1 MEKAKDIIN
10 QILQDQKDQ
19 DLINTSNSKKPM
31 KYKRKCVVC
40 EEEATIEINSRELKY
55 NKYDKYLNSFYFCS
69 DKCRVIYEEKFYLKR
84 FKVMPVKFRDIKCD
98 KPEIVKQ
105 GVDKSMFITGTVG
118 TGKTVLM
125 AGIAKEVLKDEERIV
140 RWICYPDFIME
151 LQNGF
156 NKEKGEDTPYD
167 IAGETASYPGT
178 LCIDDMGVE
187 KMTAFVQQM
196 TYYIINY
203 REQEMLHTLITSYF
217 NLQQIEEQI
226 DERVSSRIG
235 GMCKI
240 IRLTGKD
247 RRLDKG
253 GQ

>member
-1 MEKAKDIIN
+1 MEKIKDTIN

-19 DLINTSNSKKPM
+19 KKTNINDSKKPM
-31 KYKRKCVVC
+31 KYNQQCIVC
-40 EEEATIEINSRELKY
+40 GKEATIRAETRDLRYY
-55 NKYDKYLNSFYFCS
+55 NDDNYFRNFYFCS
-69 DKCRVIYEEKFYLKR
+69 DKCKIAYEGKLYKKR
-84 FKVMPVKFRDIKCD
+84 LTAMPAKFRDIECD
-98 KPEIVKQ
+98 KPEIIKQ
-105 GVDKSMFITGTVG
+105 GIDKSMFITGTVG
-118 TGKTVLM
+118 SGKTVLM
-125 AGIAKEVLKDEERIV
+125 AGIAKEILKDDKRKV
-140 RWICYPDFIME
+140 LWICYPDFIME

-196 TYYIINY
+196 TYSIINH
-203 REQEMLHTLITSYF
+203 REQGMLHTLITSNF

-226 DERVSSRIG
+226 DTRVSSRIG

-247 RRLDKG
+247 RRLVKG

>member
-1 MEKAKDIIN
+1 MEKIKDTIN

-19 DLINTSNSKKPM
+19 KKTNINDSKKPM
-31 KYKRKCVVC
+31 KYNQQCIVC
-40 EEEATIEINSRELKY
+40 GKEATIKAETRDLRYY
-55 NKYDKYLNSFYFCS
+55 NDDNYFHIYYFCS
-69 DKCRVIYEEKFYLKR
+69 DKCKSIYEEKLYQKRLKT
-84 FKVMPVKFRDIKCD
+84 MPRKFRDIKCD

-105 GVDKSMFITGTVG
+105 GIDQSMFITGTVG
-118 TGKTVLM
+118 AGKTVLM
-125 AGIAKEVLKDEERIV
+125 AGIVKEVLKDYKRKV
-140 RWICYPDFIME
+140 LWICYPDFIMD

-167 IAGETASYPGT
+167 IEEQVATYPGT

-196 TYYIINY
+196 TYSIINH
-203 REQEMLHTLITSYF
+203 REQGMLHTLITSNF

-226 DERVSSRIG
+226 DTRVSSRIG

-247 RRLDKG
+247 RRLVKG